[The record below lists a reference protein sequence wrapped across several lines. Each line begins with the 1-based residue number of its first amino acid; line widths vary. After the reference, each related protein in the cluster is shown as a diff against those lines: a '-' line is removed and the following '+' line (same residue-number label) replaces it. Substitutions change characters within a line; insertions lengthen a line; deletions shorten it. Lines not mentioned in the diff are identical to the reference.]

1 MKKANYSAIV
11 LLTSTAFAT
20 GSSAVAQT
28 APIEL
33 ELEEVVVTGSRVIT
47 NGNNSPTPIT
57 VVAFDDIQRV
67 QPTTIAD
74 GLNLLPVFSSP
85 RGQVSNPTPNV
96 TGGAGGNAAANQLNL
111 RNLGSVRNLIL
122 FDGMRVP
129 STATN
134 NVVDVDTIPQ
144 MLLQRVDT
152 VTGGVSAVYGSD
164 AITGVVNFITDR
176 NFNGIKVQAQ
186 GGVSEYSDAGQVNV
200 GVAVGTKLGDR
211 GHFEG
216 SYEYRKDEGIL
227 QRSDRPW
234 LIQQAVL
241 GATPASTLASGSA
254 SNPYQ
259 LFSNVRLS
267 ATPFGGRI
275 TNGVFVNQYFATDGV
290 LTPFVDGA
298 LTGTPNNQVGG
309 AGGYYDASLKAPL
322 ESHQVFGRFDYDLT
336 DDLHV
341 YVTGLFNTKN
351 NKQFI
356 SPPQL
361 NNVTMSRDNNFLSPA
376 YRAQLATGAT
386 TFTFGKL
393 FNQAPRLTSEPTS
406 TQYWLNGGLEGKFGD
421 GWDWGVAYSHAQT
434 KLDSTLGNVVDNQ
447 RLAAALDA
455 VVNPANGQ
463 TVCYASLTNAAYA
476 DCAPLNVFGPTSA
489 SQAAIDYV
497 LEDRHLEA
505 HTKITDLVANI
516 SGSPFDTWAGPV
528 NVALS
533 GELRGTSYYATT
545 DSLVTDRA
553 NCTGLRFNCSLTAPP
568 QHYVTAYSNR
578 SKVSDNV
585 KEAAFEFDAPL
596 LKDAPLASSLNING
610 AVRYTKYKISGDYT
624 TWKIGLDWHLT
635 EDFRIR
641 GTRSSDI
648 RAPTL
653 EDLYA
658 PTASQLIGN
667 TDRLTNIA
675 PVPPVP
681 SFAQGN
687 PKVTAEIGSTTT
699 AGIVWNA
706 FQGFS
711 LAVDGYHIKITDAL
725 QNFQGFTPGIQD
737 QCYASAGASPY
748 CALQTRPINYTST
761 SAANLVT
768 AWYQTVINI
777 AEIES
782 YGADVE
788 ANYATRLFEQ
798 PFSIRALA
806 SYQPHIIYRAPSLVT
821 VDQSGAVFGPN
832 GLSASPKLRVTAFL
846 RYAVTDSFTVDLM
859 QRWRSALEHSTDP
872 TQVWVDNHVDTFT
885 TTTVNLAYKARGM
898 PGQPEFFL
906 NVQNLFDAEPPST
919 AFYAAVGIPGQF
931 GGFAFG
937 DDPVG
942 RYYTGGVRMKF

>member
-1 MKKANYSAIV
+1 MTKANYSAIA
-11 LLTSTAFAT
+11 LLTGTALAI
-20 GSSAVAQT
+20 GSSAAIAQT
-28 APIEL
+28 APTEL

-57 VVAFDDIQRV
+57 VVAADDILRV

-85 RGQVSNPTPNV
+85 RGQVSNPITNV

-134 NVVDVDTIPQ
+134 QVVDVDMIPQ

-164 AITGVVNFITDR
+164 AITGVVNFISDR
-176 NFNGIKVQAQ
+176 NFNGIKAHAQ
-186 GGVSEYSDAGQVNV
+186 YGISKYSDAEQINV
-200 GVAVGTKLGDR
+200 GVAAGTLVGDR

-234 LIQQAVL
+234 SRQQAIL
-241 GATPASTLASGSA
+241 GATPGSSA
-254 SNPYQ
+254 AAGTTANPYQ
-259 LFSNVRLS
+259 LFNDVRLS

-275 TNGVFVNQYFATDGV
+275 TNGVLVDRYFATDGV
-290 LTPFVDGA
+290 LTPFVNGA
-298 LTGTPNNQVGG
+298 ATGTANNQVGG
-309 AGGYYDASLKAPL
+309 AGGYYDANLKAPL
-322 ESHQVFGRFDYDLT
+322 ESHQVFGRFDYDLS
-336 DDLHV
+336 DDVHV
-341 YVTGLFNTKN
+341 FAKGLFNTKDN
-351 NKQFI
+351 QQFVT
-356 SPPQL
+356 PPQL

-386 TFTFGKL
+386 TFTFGKI

-421 GWDWGVAYSHAQT
+421 GWDWGVAYTHAQT
-434 KLDSTLGNVVDNQ
+434 KLDSTIGNVVDNQ

-463 TVCYASLTNAAYA
+463 TVCNASLTNAAYA

-505 HTKITDLVANI
+505 HTKMTDLVANI

-533 GELRGTSYYATT
+533 AEWRTLAYSATT

-568 QHYVTAYSNR
+568 QRYLTAYSNR
-578 SKVSDNV
+578 SEVSDDV
-585 KEAAFEFDAPL
+585 KEAALEFNAPL
-596 LKDAPLASSLNING
+596 LRDAAFADSFNVNG

-658 PTASQLIGN
+658 PTATQLISN
-667 TDRLTNIA
+667 PDRLTGIS

-699 AGIVWNA
+699 AGFVWNA
-706 FQGFS
+706 FEGFS

-725 QNFQGFTPGIQD
+725 QAVTGFTPAIQD
-737 QCYASAGASPY
+737 ECYRSGGTSPY
-748 CALQTRPINYTST
+748 CALQTRPINYTNT
-761 SAANLVT
+761 TAANLVT
-768 AWYQTVINI
+768 AWYQSAINI

-782 YGADVE
+782 YGVDVE
-788 ANYATRLFEQ
+788 ANYATTAV
-798 PFSIRALA
+798 RATLLDPCPGKLPA
-806 SYQPHIIYRAPSLVT
+806 AYH
-821 VDQSGAVFGPN
+821 
-832 GLSASPKLRVTAFL
+832 LSCADAGDGRPGGRGV
-846 RYAVTDSFTVDLM
+846 
-859 QRWRSALEHSTDP
+859 WREWP
-872 TQVWVDNHVDTFT
+872 
-885 TTTVNLAYKARGM
+885 
-898 PGQPEFFL
+898 
-906 NVQNLFDAEPPST
+906 
-919 AFYAAVGIPGQF
+919 
-931 GGFAFG
+931 
-937 DDPVG
+937 
-942 RYYTGGVRMKF
+942 